1 MDHAHAHAT
10 LTARTISRSGM
21 GRGGGRV
28 LVAEDDPVVRAAL
41 GQLLAEEGFDVVGL
55 AANGAEAVA
64 LTEKVGPEVVLSDVA
79 MPVMNGLEATR
90 SIKRRYPEVEVVIL
104 SATADPAHITEAEQV
119 GVYRFLHKG
128 SSLAQIIE
136 TVAKARASR
145 IRPSRLG

>member
-1 MDHAHAHAT
+1 MDHAHARAF

-28 LVAEDDPVVRAAL
+28 LVAEDDPVVRVAL
-41 GQLLAEEGFDVVGL
+41 GQLLADEGFDVVGL
-55 AANGAEAVA
+55 AANGAEALA
-64 LTEKVGPEVVLSDVA
+64 LTETVGPEVVLSDVA

-90 SIKRRYPEVEVVIL
+90 SIKRRFPDVEVVIL
-104 SATADPAHITEAEQV
+104 SASANPEHVTEAEQV
-119 GVYRFLHKG
+119 GVYRFLNKG

-145 IRPSRLG
+145 IGPSKLG

>member
-1 MDHAHAHAT
+1 MSDAHAP
-10 LTARTISRSGM
+10 LVARAISRSGL

-28 LVAEDDPVVRAAL
+28 LVAEDDPVVRVAL
-41 GQLLAEEGFDVVGL
+41 RELLEGEGFEVVGL

-64 LTEKVGPEVVLSDVA
+64 LTEQVEPEVVLSDVS

-104 SATADPAHITEAEQV
+104 SATGDPAQVTEAEKA

-145 IRPSRLG
+145 VRPSNLG

>member
-1 MDHAHAHAT
+1 MNDACT
-10 LTARTISRSGM
+10 PLMARAISRSGI

-28 LVAEDDPVVRAAL
+28 LVAEDDPVARLAL
-41 GQLLAEEGFDVVGL
+41 RDLLEEEGFDVVGV

-64 LTEKVGPEVVLSDVA
+64 LTEQVQPEVVLSDVA

-104 SATADPAHITEAEQV
+104 SASGDPAHITEAEEV
-119 GVYRFLHKG
+119 GVYRFLNKG
-128 SSLAQIIE
+128 SSFAQIIE

-145 IRPSRLG
+145 AGPSKLG

>member
-1 MDHAHAHAT
+1 MSD
-10 LTARTISRSGM
+10 ARAPLMARALSRSGI
-21 GRGGGRV
+21 GRGGGRI
-28 LVAEDDPVVRAAL
+28 LVAEDDPVVRVAL
-41 GQLLAEEGFDVVGL
+41 RELLEGEGFEVVGL

-64 LTEKVGPEVVLSDVA
+64 LMEQVEPEVVLSDVA

-104 SATADPAHITEAEQV
+104 SATADPAHITEAEKV

-128 SSLAQIIE
+128 SSLGQIIE

-145 IRPSRLG
+145 VGPSKLG

>member
-1 MDHAHAHAT
+1 MSDAHAP
-10 LTARTISRSGM
+10 LIARAISRSGI

-28 LVAEDDPVVRAAL
+28 LVAEDDPFVRAAL
-41 GQLLAEEGFDVVGL
+41 RELLEDEGFEVVGL

-64 LTEKVGPEVVLSDVA
+64 LTEQVEPEVFLSDVS
-79 MPVMNGLEATR
+79 MPVMDGLEATR
-90 SIKRRYPEVEVVIL
+90 SIKRRYPDVEVVIL
-104 SATADPAHITEAEQV
+104 SATGNPAHITEAEKV

-145 IRPSRLG
+145 VGPSKLG